1 MILSGELSP
10 GGQHAGFSLIVVS
23 ACTPD
28 HRPLN
33 RLGNAKREK
42 PRQGDQTRR
51 GKSIILAD
59 RVRKSKGEVPR
70 RARRRRN
77 GQTRKAKQHDSL
89 SPYENR

>member
-1 MILSGELSP
+1 M
-10 GGQHAGFSLIVVS
+10 VVS

-33 RLGNAKREK
+33 RLENAKKEK
-42 PRQGDQTRR
+42 PHQRGKIKE
-51 GKSIILAD
+51 GKSIFLAD

-70 RARRRRN
+70 EARRRRN